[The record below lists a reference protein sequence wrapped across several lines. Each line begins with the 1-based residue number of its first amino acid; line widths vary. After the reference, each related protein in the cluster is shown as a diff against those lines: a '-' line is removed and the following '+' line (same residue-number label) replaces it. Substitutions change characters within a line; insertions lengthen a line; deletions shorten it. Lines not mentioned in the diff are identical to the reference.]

1 MMTVAIETATT
12 RREAPQR
19 DSRFIVTTGRRKEA
33 GPPQTSAFAQLSRTV
48 KAEGLLTRR
57 RGFYLTLLGGLTVVL
72 AAAVAAIV
80 VLGDSWLQLVVA
92 AALGIIF
99 TQFAFLAHEAAHRQI
114 FTSGKAND
122 RLGLIIGDLVIGL
135 SYGWW
140 MTKHSRHHA
149 NPNTVGKDPDI
160 EKDTISFLEEDAVE
174 SRGLVRAI
182 TKHQGYFFFPLLLL
196 EGFNLHKHG
205 AVAVFGRAP
214 FKKRGLEITLMLT
227 HFALYLGL
235 VFTFMPPL
243 IACAFVVVQMA
254 VFGLYMGSTFAP
266 NHKGMPLIAAGSNV
280 DFLSRQILTSR
291 NVSGSRAID
300 ALMGGLNLQ
309 VEHHLFPSMPRPALR
324 RAREIVRAHCA
335 ENGIAYTEATLF
347 ESYGI
352 VIRYLNRV
360 GLAASDPFD
369 CPLVSAYRRRD

>member
-1 MMTVAIETATT
+1 MMTATVLPDTA
-12 RREAPQR
+12 RVPQR
-19 DSRFIVTTGRRKEA
+19 DPRFILTAGRKKE
-33 GPPQTSAFAQLSRTV
+33 GGSPQTSAFAQLSRTV

-57 RGFYLTLLGGLTVVL
+57 RGFYISLLAGLTLAL
-72 AAAVAAIV
+72 AGAVTAIV
-80 VLGDSWLQLVVA
+80 ILGDSWWQLLVA
-92 AALGIIF
+92 VALGLIL

-122 RLGLIIGDLVIGL
+122 RLGLILGDLVIGL

-160 EKDTISFLEEDAVE
+160 EKDTISFLEEDAVA
-174 SRGLVRAI
+174 SRGIVRAI
-182 TKHQGYFFFPLLLL
+182 TKRQGYLFFPLLLL

-205 AVAVFGRAP
+205 ATAVFGPAP
-214 FKKRGLEITLMLT
+214 FKKRALEIVLMLT
-227 HFALYLGL
+227 HFALLFGL
-235 VFTFMPPL
+235 AFTFMSPL
-243 IACAFVVVQMA
+243 IACVFIVVQLA
-254 VFGLYMGSTFAP
+254 VLGFYMGSSFAP
-266 NHKGMPLIAAGSNV
+266 NHKGMPLIAEGSNV
-280 DFLSRQILTSR
+280 DYLSRQILTSR
-291 NVSGSRAID
+291 NIGGSRFID

-324 RAREIVRAHCA
+324 RAREIVRQHCL
-335 ENGIAYTEATLF
+335 ENNIPYTETTLF

-369 CPLVSAYRRRD
+369 CPMVNSYRRRD

>member
-1 MMTVAIETATT
+1 VA
-12 RREAPQR
+12 QR
-19 DSRFIVTTGRRKEA
+19 DSRFILTAGRKKE
-33 GPPQTSAFAQLSRTV
+33 GSPQTSAFAELSRTV
-48 KAEGLLTRR
+48 KAEGLLNRR
-57 RGFYLTLLGGLTVVL
+57 RGFYITLLSGLTLAL
-72 AAAVAAIV
+72 AAAVATIV
-80 VLGDSWLQLVVA
+80 MLGDSWWQVLVAV
-92 AALGIIF
+92 ALGLIL

-114 FTSGKAND
+114 FASGKAND

-182 TKHQGYFFFPLLLL
+182 TKRQGYLFFPLLLL

-205 AVAVFGRAP
+205 AVAVFGPAP
-214 FKKRGLEITLMLT
+214 FKRRALEIVLILS
-227 HFALYLGL
+227 HFALLFGL
-235 VFTFMPPL
+235 VFTFMSPL
-243 IACAFVVVQMA
+243 IACVFIVVQLA
-254 VFGLYMGSTFAP
+254 VLGFYMGSSFAP
-266 NHKGMPLIAAGSNV
+266 NHKGMPLIAEGSNV

-291 NVSGSRAID
+291 NIGGSRFID

-324 RAREIVRAHCA
+324 RAREIVRAHCL
-335 ENGIAYTEATLF
+335 ENNIPYTETTLF

-369 CPLVSAYRRRD
+369 CPMVNSYRRRD

>member
-1 MMTVAIETATT
+1 MMTATILPETVRQNAP
-12 RREAPQR
+12 RRDPRIILTA
-19 DSRFIVTTGRRKEA
+19 GRRKEA
-33 GPPQTSAFAQLSRTV
+33 GSPQTSAFAQLSRTV
-48 KAEGLLTRR
+48 KAEGLLARR
-57 RGFYLTLLGGLTVVL
+57 RGFYLSLLAGLTLAL
-72 AAAVAAIV
+72 AAIVAMVV
-80 VLGDSWLQLVVA
+80 VLGDSWLQLIVA
-92 AALGIIF
+92 GVLGIVF

-114 FTSGKAND
+114 FASGKTND

-149 NPNTVGKDPDI
+149 NPNTMGKDPDI
-160 EKDTISFLEEDAVE
+160 EKDTISFLEEDAAQ
-174 SRGLVRAI
+174 SRGLVKVI

-205 AVAVFGRAP
+205 AIAVFGPAP
-214 FKKRGLEITLMLT
+214 FKKRALEIFLMLT

-235 VFTFMPPL
+235 VFTFMSPL

-254 VFGLYMGSTFAP
+254 VFGLYMGSSFAP
-266 NHKGMPLIAAGSNV
+266 NHKGMPLIEEGSNV

-291 NVSGSRAID
+291 NVGGPRFID
-300 ALMGGLNLQ
+300 AMMGGLNLQ

-324 RAREIVRAHCA
+324 RAREIVRAHCL
-335 ENGIAYTEATLF
+335 ENNILYTEATLF

-360 GLAASDPFD
+360 GLSASDPFD
-369 CPLVSAYRRRD
+369 CPLVNSYRRRD